1 LFAGQDSGVW
11 IANPDG
17 SFPTQISEQWLFGFD
32 LRHALTPGGDR
43 LAVVTRDEQGYVLQ
57 EILLPGGESR
67 TLARLIE
74 ITAEEE
80 AVLMSEQAIAALMIS
95 SYDNVAW
102 NPDGRRVA
110 VAAASNGPTSDI
122 YLIDTVSGDVRQLTD
137 GPSQAIVPSWSPD
150 GDYIYHVGVSLVP
163 PFGGAIVGFNR
174 VDGAWGVNA
183 GDELVVPQ
191 PPVTHPSDFAGW
203 VDDRHYLLSDLQ
215 GYLTQVDV
223 ATGRSEEILSGFC
236 PISSAAQSSVGGSM
250 VLSVLP
256 ETACASGTGVYLWS
270 YDSPDAPALLD
281 PERAWGLSWLEESRA
296 STTIRSDSSPP
307 TGRNAAP
314 PVPGASY
321 HPAVS
326 IAGYEAWK
334 SSRNRAR
341 RGAGQDPWRDP
352 EVDVAELLWDP
363 ASGETLLIAART
375 GRCTQRAPGLHPQS
389 YGLPGRRCRPGDLG
403 PLARTPQGTAIPKT
417 RSNSSR

>member
-110 VAAASNGPTSDI
+110 VAAASNGPTSDM

-236 PISSAAQSSVGGSM
+236 PISGAAQSSVGGSM

-281 PERAWGLSWLEESRA
+281 PERSWGLSWLEESRVFHDYPVGLFSA
-296 STTIRSDSSPP
+296 DGTQRS
-307 TGRNAAP
+307 AP
-314 PVPGASY
+314 PVPDASY

-326 IAGYEAWK
+326 IAGYEAWEVIQETQG
-334 SSRNRAR
+334 RAVVR
-341 RGAGQDPWRDP
+341 AGQDPWREIL

-363 ASGETLLIAART
+363 ASGETLLIAARDGT
-375 GRCTQRAPGLHPQS
+375 LYAASAPDFIPRAMG
-389 YGLPGRRCRPGDLG
+389 YLG
-403 PLARTPQGTAIPKT
+403 GAVDQAIWVP
-417 RSNSSR
+417 